1 MIYILILPIEFWHFF
16 PNDRNINMNS
26 LAPVSDGEINA
37 IKSFSMDYEMYI
49 LYLDINSPL
58 SQDFTNVQNYEVVQG
73 F

>member
-1 MIYILILPIEFWHFF
+1 
-16 PNDRNINMNS
+16 MNS
-26 LAPVSDGEINA
+26 LAPISDGEINA
-37 IKSFSMDYEMYI
+37 IKSVSMDYEMYI